1 MTSTT
6 TTQTKRNPIS
16 GKIKERRA
24 EKAFDSEP
32 RLYKFDK
39 HGKIYV
45 PAFIRKLFHSHRF
58 AVYVESGK
66 IVLDPV
72 KIEGDEDD

>member
-6 TTQTKRNPIS
+6 TTQTKRNPIPD
-16 GKIKERRA
+16 KINKRSV

-39 HGKIYV
+39 RGKIYV
-45 PAFIRKLFHSHRF
+45 PSFIRKLFHSHRF

-72 KIEGDEDD
+72 KIEGDEP

>member
-1 MTSTT
+1 MSPTT
-6 TTQTKRNPIS
+6 TTLHRKRSIS
-16 GKIKERRA
+16 GKIKDRRA
-24 EKAFDSEP
+24 EKAFDFEL

-39 HGKIYV
+39 RGKIYV
-45 PAFIRKLFHSHRF
+45 PSFIRKLFHRHRF

-72 KIEGDEDD
+72 KIEGDEP

>member
-1 MTSTT
+1 MTPTT
-6 TTQTKRNPIS
+6 TTLNRKRSIS
-16 GKIKERRA
+16 GKIKERRV
-24 EKAFDSEP
+24 EKAFDSEL

-39 HGKIYV
+39 RGKIYV

-72 KIEGDEDD
+72 KIEGDEP

>member
-1 MTSTT
+1 MTPTT
-6 TTQTKRNPIS
+6 TTLNEKHPIS
-16 GKIKERRA
+16 TKINERRA
-24 EKAFDSEP
+24 EKAFDSEL

-39 HGKIYV
+39 RGTIYV

-72 KIEGDEDD
+72 KIEGDEP

>member
-1 MTSTT
+1 MTPTKT
-6 TTQTKRNPIS
+6 AQTKRRLIS
-16 GKIKERRA
+16 GKTYDRRA
-24 EKAFDSEP
+24 EKAFDSEL

-39 HGKIYV
+39 RGKIYV

-72 KIEGDEDD
+72 KIEGDEP

>member
-1 MTSTT
+1 MGVSKNGNDKF
-6 TTQTKRNPIS
+6 QHN
-16 GKIKERRA
+16 ELQRA
-24 EKAFDSEP
+24 EKAFDSEL

-39 HGKIYV
+39 RGKIYV

-72 KIEGDEDD
+72 KIEGDEQ

>member
-1 MTSTT
+1 MTPTT
-6 TTQTKRNPIS
+6 LQTKRRLIS
-16 GKIKERRA
+16 GKTYDRRA
-24 EKAFDSEP
+24 EKAFDSEL

-39 HGKIYV
+39 RGKIYV

-72 KIEGDEDD
+72 KIEGDEP

>member
-6 TTQTKRNPIS
+6 TLQTKRRLIS

-24 EKAFDSEP
+24 EKTYDFEP
-32 RLYKFDK
+32 KLYKFDK

-45 PAFIRKLFHSHRF
+45 PAFIRKLFHGYRF

-66 IVLDPV
+66 IVFDPV
-72 KIEGDEDD
+72 KIEGNQDD

>member
-1 MTSTT
+1 MSPTT
-6 TTQTKRNPIS
+6 TTLNEKHPIS
-16 GKIKERRA
+16 TKIKERRA
-24 EKAFDSEP
+24 EKTYDSEP

-72 KIEGDEDD
+72 KVEGDEP